1 MTPKHAARRPAVV
14 APGAQRK
21 GKGRIS
27 AGYDAWRLP
36 SGNRL
41 AEFALASGFLA
52 PPLMEDERER
62 DGARK
67 KPA

>member
-1 MTPKHAARRPAVV
+1 MTPKHAARRPAVA

-21 GKGRIS
+21 SKGRVS

-36 SGNRL
+36 SGKRL

-52 PPLMEDERER
+52 PPLMEDQRER
-62 DGARK
+62 DRAGK
-67 KPA
+67 KLP